1 MTKTVIMVWF
11 KNDSGTYPSGS
22 VKSFGLGDLL
32 RGTIFLHQMSAKFGF
47 NFAVDIRRHHI
58 SQCLVVNPHGR
69 NDDSQN
75 EYVDANMHNIKIV
88 TTTNPMTN
96 SEYEVANFNA
106 IYNASLITPEPLL
119 ICTNLFC
126 DEHLSVECKQ
136 FMKTLLTPNESFA
149 KYINQQNALY
159 KVSAPYSILH
169 IRLGDDE
176 FFKNKSVNNSHMND
190 AIKIIKQHMMPG
202 DILMSNS
209 HRFKNIVKSLHGHGR
224 IAMFNTRPLHL
235 GELTTTF
242 HDVAESFKETLYEF
256 FTLINAS
263 ILKTYSVYEH
273 VSGFVKSAGL
283 IYDIRFIDLKQR
295 PSITHRENRAD
306 TVVSPTSNKLLN
318 SMRFKPTILINRSRA
333 NPTHYPT
340 VLQQNIRFGMKY

>member
-1 MTKTVIMVWF
+1 
-11 KNDSGTYPSGS
+11 
-22 VKSFGLGDLL
+22 
-32 RGTIFLHQMSAKFGF
+32 
-47 NFAVDIRRHHI
+47 
-58 SQCLVVNPHGR
+58 
-69 NDDSQN
+69 
-75 EYVDANMHNIKIV
+75 
-88 TTTNPMTN
+88 
-96 SEYEVANFNA
+96 
-106 IYNASLITPEPLL
+106 
-119 ICTNLFC
+119 
-126 DEHLSVECKQ
+126 
-136 FMKTLLTPNESFA
+136 
-149 KYINQQNALY
+149 
-159 KVSAPYSILH
+159 
-169 IRLGDDE
+169 
-176 FFKNKSVNNSHMND
+176 MND